1 MHMGTSIMV
10 WGRRMGAR
18 AGRTRA
24 RRRSTG
30 CTSRMG
36 AQGLEVEAVVVA
48 VVGLV
53 EEEGKD
59 KDKEGRG

>member
-1 MHMGTSIMV
+1 MDTSIMV

-18 AGRTRA
+18 VGRTRA

-30 CTSRMG
+30 CSSRMG
-36 AQGLEVEAVVVA
+36 ARGLEEAAA

-53 EEEGKD
+53 ADQVVAEGKD